1 MRAIALMGAASAAVH
16 QLRYAIGYGQ
26 AAPHA
31 LGTHG
36 HGYLAIVMPIVMVL
50 ALLTMA
56 RALTGVA
63 RGRGSASAR
72 GSLLPLWLITSIAL
86 AGIYGI
92 QETVEGSGAI
102 AGGGWIGLALAI
114 PAGLLVALALRGAA
128 AAEVR
133 PLALPR
139 IRVIRGVALALA
151 PASLRVRVATLR
163 LRARG
168 PPPASFVQ

>member
-1 MRAIALMGAASAAVH
+1 MGAAAAAVH
-16 QLRYAIGYGQ
+16 QLRYAIGYGE

-31 LGTHG
+31 LGAHG
-36 HGYLAIVMPIVMVL
+36 HGYLVIVMPIAMVL

-72 GSLLPLWLITSIAL
+72 GSILPLWLISSVAL

-92 QETVEGSGAI
+92 QETIEGSGAI

-114 PAGLLVALALRGAA
+114 PAGLLVALALRGAD

-133 PLALPR
+133 PLALAR
-139 IRVIRGVALALA
+139 ISAIRGVSLALA
-151 PASLRVRVATLR
+151 PTSLRVRIPTAR
-163 LRARG
+163 LGARG
-168 PPPASFVQ
+168 PPPASFVH